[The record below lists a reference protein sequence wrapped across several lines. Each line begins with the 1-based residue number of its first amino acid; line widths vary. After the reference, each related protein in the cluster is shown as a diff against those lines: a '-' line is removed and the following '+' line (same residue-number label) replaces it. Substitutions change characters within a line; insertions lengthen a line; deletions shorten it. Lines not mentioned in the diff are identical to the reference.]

1 MDIYHHY
8 REILNIRKDYAF
20 EKPSIKAQD
29 IVKDNKI
36 IERELI
42 REKLYNDILLSL
54 KNYMGPF
61 LKNQRPNNKWSDKE
75 FNHLLLRFLLNKII
89 TKTDNDDPIF
99 IYNTSK
105 FAENQ
110 LIMDNNYS
118 GLNFNPTQLMSL
130 LDNLFKS
137 AYDTLQQTNILDDDI
152 PTLSNNKIIY
162 KNIEYDDIA
171 KLAENNPEYI
181 SYALALNIRYKYI
194 HLESHGLA
202 RQYEL
207 MGFNQEDACEGF
219 ASAFN
224 HYFNTYC
231 SAFPDLERPF
241 GSIGSFFNQKLD
253 TWNKYIVF
261 VNPPFDQNLMDVVF
275 DKIIHFLK
283 DADDRRSQSNED
295 TTSKLMPYDHH
306 YILTVPNWP
315 DWKGLYDFKMN
326 KWMYMAGIYLKG
338 ALPFINHMDTSD
350 KPIYPSDIAE
360 LFCRNPLN

>member
-8 REILNIRKDYAF
+8 KEILNISKDYAF
-20 EKPSIKAQD
+20 ATPSIKPLN

-42 REKLYNDILLSL
+42 RQQLYNEILQNL
-54 KNYMGPF
+54 KSYLLPYI
-61 LKNQRPNNKWSDKE
+61 KYQKKDKWGDKE
-75 FNHLLLRFLLNKII
+75 FNHLLLRYLFNKII
-89 TKTDNDDPIF
+89 TRIDTDDPIF
-99 IYNTSK
+99 IYNSSKIVEKQLITDSK
-105 FAENQ
+105 F
-110 LIMDNNYS
+110 S
-118 GLNFNPTQLMSL
+118 GLNYDPTQLMEL
-130 LDNLFKS
+130 LDNQFKS
-137 AYDTLQQTNILDDDI
+137 AYDKLQNSNIPEDDI
-152 PTLSNNKIIY
+152 PSLVNNKIIY

-171 KLAENNPEYI
+171 KLGENNPEYL

-202 RQYEL
+202 RQYKS
-207 MGFNQEDACEGF
+207 MGFTPDDACEGF

-231 SAFPDLERPF
+231 SAFPDLEKPF
-241 GSIGSFFNQKLD
+241 GSIGSFFSQSLD

-261 VNPPFDQNLMDVVF
+261 VNPPFDEILMDTVF
-275 DKIIHFLK
+275 EKVLQFLK
-283 DADDRRSQSNED
+283 EAED
-295 TTSKLMPYDHH
+295 TRNASINDTTDKLMKYDHH

-326 KWMYMAGIYLKG
+326 KWIYMTGIYLKG
-338 ALPFINHMDTSD
+338 ALPFINHMDTTD

-360 LFCRNPLN
+360 LFCRNPLK